1 MLFRM
6 IDVKDSLLMGKV
18 WSLDFLGTNIMK
30 PKILGYWNSDFALS
44 SFLFQDLFP
53 FRESISLPP
62 LLAVFR
68 SKIVGCLEIKWN
80 LEVYNISNLPERS
93 KLHDQISPKKFQNKK
108 KDLIYRDWQT
118 TESQRSERWCFVR
131 ACFIKLR
138 KKYQEKPDL
147 SKVAPNFAW
156 SSRRNSP
163 FSCLK
168 NQRCFPFH
176 L

>member
-1 MLFRM
+1 M
-6 IDVKDSLLMGKV
+6 
-18 WSLDFLGTNIMK
+18 
-30 PKILGYWNSDFALS
+30 P

-68 SKIVGCLEIKWN
+68 SKIVGCFEIKWN
-80 LEVYNISNLPERS
+80 LEVYDVSNLPERS

-108 KDLIYRDWQT
+108 KTYL
-118 TESQRSERWCFVR
+118 QRLANDRIPTKNVDASSMHALSSFG
-131 ACFIKLR
+131 
-138 KKYQEKPDL
+138 KYQEKPGL
-147 SKVAPNFAW
+147 SKVAPNFAL

-168 NQRCFPFH
+168 KISAVFLSTFKTKTKTKQSIEPRKKKTLTFH
-176 L
+176 YTGCLVGILILAHCSPYITG